1 MFEIESLKGTD
12 DHPYFRESHVIK
24 CDDCDNEVVYHVFA
38 TGVMIGLDPNLI
50 KAQGVQCSHCF
61 GDLYDVGKSIGMEY
75 NRG

>member
-38 TGVMIGLDPNLI
+38 TGVMIGLDSNLI
-50 KAQGVQCSHCF
+50 KAQGVQCSHC
-61 GDLYDVGKSIGMEY
+61 LEIYMMLE
-75 NRG
+75 NR